1 MVLGVGEGDDEGDED
16 YGQGEGEDEEGPD
29 DVPEESDGSS
39 EVDFGQGVFVEG
51 GVVNDVEI
59 EAEEPAPDDELR
71 YEAAAAEKAMC
82 EEFEADAGEDKCER
96 SYVLSVEE
104 QLEIVEE
111 NGPVE
116 AGEGVA
122 FYELGLDF
130 FRFYVALEWDYEFL
144 SAGMTLCVFSGVPAV
159 EGDERVAFWT
169 IELNRHKNL
178 FSVAGQAKIKKL

>member
-1 MVLGVGEGDDEGDED
+1 
-16 YGQGEGEDEEGPD
+16 
-29 DVPEESDGSS
+29 VPEEGDGSS

-59 EAEEPAPDDELR
+59 ESEQPAPGDEVR
-71 YEAAAAEKAMC
+71 YETAAEKAIS
-82 EEFEADAGEDKCER
+82 EEFEADAGDDKCER

-116 AGEGVA
+116 AGDWVG

-130 FRFYVALEWDYEFL
+130 FRFYVAFEGDYEFL

-159 EGDERVAFWT
+159 EGDEGVAVWT

-178 FSVAGQAKIKKL
+178 FSIAGQAKINFTVRVIPLRVVNARE